1 MRVILTDLLERAQA
15 KGTDKEF
22 LDFIRRQPS
31 AYSGRFSEYLE
42 DGTGRCVAAHVRRA
56 SNSGTACKP
65 EYSAIPLTFA
75 EHFLT
80 HQKGETVL
88 MRKEWFETQ
97 ALKYLQRWIDS

>member
-1 MRVILTDLLERAQA
+1 MIEGLRERARA

-65 EYSAIPLTFA
+65 EYSAIPLTYE
-75 EHFLT
+75 EHLLT
-80 HQKGETVL
+80 HQKGETAL
-88 MRKEWFETQ
+88 MPKDWFETQ
-97 ALKYLQRWIDS
+97 ALKYLQRWIGS